1 MSPLQCG
8 RDGDGVAVTRRV
20 RIYDPCGPIADPALG
35 PPTAPPTRPDSVR
48 GLRIG
53 VLDNG
58 KPNADVLLA
67 TLAEELVLR
76 HGAVPGLIT
85 TKGAGA
91 NAATPARPDVLDR
104 LSKEVDVTLVGSAD

>member
-1 MSPLQCG
+1 MSPWQCG
-8 RDGDGVAVTRRV
+8 RDGADVTRRV

-35 PPTAPPTRPDSVR
+35 PLTAPRARPDSVR

-58 KPNADVLLA
+58 KPNADVLLT
-67 TLAEELVLR
+67 TLAEELVR
-76 HGAVPGLIT
+76 RYGALPGLVT
-85 TKGAGA
+85 TKGDGA